1 MDDLDD
7 HMLDQNEMNDVFSRP
22 LGQDTAMS
30 DADLESGKDKTN
42 FLPSYCKKLNSL

>member
-30 DADLESGKDKTN
+30 DADLESGKNKTN
-42 FLPSYCKKLNSL
+42 LLPPYFKKLNSL

>member
-7 HMLDQNEMNDVFSRP
+7 HMLDQSEMNDVFSRP

-30 DADLESGKDKTN
+30 DADLESGKNTTN
-42 FLPSYCKKLNSL
+42 VLPSY

>member
-7 HMLDQNEMNDVFSRP
+7 QMFDQSEMNDAFSRP

-30 DADLESGKDKTN
+30 DADLENGRDTVMSGH
-42 FLPSYCKKLNSL
+42 FHPSF